1 MGDCGTCGK
10 MLQAEEASPAAA
22 QSTEGRVE
30 GLQSGGGAGE
40 EHIFRFTESLTA
52 LSLAT

>member
-22 QSTEGRVE
+22 QSTEGEWRVCRVAE
-30 GLQSGGGAGE
+30 AQVKSISSVSQS
-40 EHIFRFTESLTA
+40 H
-52 LSLAT
+52 